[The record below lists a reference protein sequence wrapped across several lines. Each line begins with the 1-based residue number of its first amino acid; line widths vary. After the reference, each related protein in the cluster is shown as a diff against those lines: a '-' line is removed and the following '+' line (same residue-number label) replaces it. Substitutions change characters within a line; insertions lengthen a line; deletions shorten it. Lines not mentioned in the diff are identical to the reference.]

1 MHGNGINQKLVCW
14 GTLRR
19 NAPRSPDGSGG
30 APLDYFT
37 LTPDPGFEVIGTA
50 FTKRFGEAPGL
61 LRVML
66 ASSTIRAGLES
77 WMEEWNV
84 AGMVHRCNGVQQTA
98 YRHQNK
104 LVKGSTKCAAP
115 QCKCQ
120 QVLRIALVLPD
131 LVMEVRSFG
140 YVVLV
145 LPEESDI
152 AGITASITENARYL
166 AEGESLDVSG
176 VSWFISVRSEADPTC
191 KDGHGLGTK
200 SETHQ
205 TVRMAPDPAWVALRT
220 RHFASLVTFEG
231 SNLIQRT
238 EPVQP
243 CVERPPNSTTPPAAA
258 PTTKQSQ
265 AAPSETPAAG
275 DTNRAERATPMSSPS
290 PASARPPL
298 QITDIW
304 PDGTATVY
312 PNTKA
317 DMIMRW
323 AFWAGKLRIRGTDE
337 AAIRKEYSAG
347 DLKETGYVAEL
358 LRQSGRMAEVV
369 RKWDEEWRGRT
380 VSDWYTRQPVLP
392 QAVLCDLCAAA
403 PEAVLEA
410 FQAKKWMEDPLK
422 SMSISAIREVMR
434 NSKAGETNATQTSDE
449 AAA

>member
-19 NAPRSPDGSGG
+19 NAPRDPDGTGG

-84 AGMVHRCNGVQQTA
+84 AGMVHRCNGVQQSV
-98 YRHQNK
+98 YRRQNR
-104 LVKGSTKCAAP
+104 LIKGAAKCAAP
-115 QCKCQ
+115 QCKCK
-120 QVLRIALVLPD
+120 QVLRMALVLPD
-131 LVMEVRSFG
+131 LVMEVWSFG

-166 AEGESLDVSG
+166 AEGDSLDVSG
-176 VSWFISVRSEADPTC
+176 VSWFINVGSEADPKATEPS
-191 KDGHGLGTK
+191 DLQG
-200 SETHQ
+200 SSRDEMHQ
-205 TVRMAPDPAWVALRT
+205 TIGMVPDPAWVALRT

-238 EPVQP
+238 EPAQP
-243 CVERPPNSTTPPAAA
+243 CVERPPNSITPPAAA
-258 PTTKQSQ
+258 TTKQGP
-265 AAPSETPAAG
+265 ATPGETPPAADSKVTGAG
-275 DTNRAERATPMSSPS
+275 DPNRVERV
-290 PASARPPL
+290 
-298 QITDIW
+298 TDIW

-312 PNTKA
+312 PNTKV
-317 DMIMRW
+317 DMIIRW

-347 DLKETGYVAEL
+347 DPKEAGYVAEL
-358 LRQSGRMAEVV
+358 LRQSGRMADVV
-369 RKWDEEWRGRT
+369 RKWDEDWYGRT
-380 VSDWYTRQPVLP
+380 VSDWYTCQPVLP
-392 QAVLCDLCAAA
+392 QAVLCDLCAAP
-403 PEAVLEA
+403 PEAVMEA
-410 FQAKKWMEDPLK
+410 FQAKKLMEEPLK
-422 SMSISAIREVMR
+422 STAIGAIREVMR
-434 NSKAGETNATQTSDE
+434 NPKAGESNETQTSNE